1 MQRNPQPHALTVN
14 NSLILWEKWV
24 LANTIAA
31 IIGLSIIA
39 AINPQGSIVGNS
51 LLGNFNMDG
60 FLLLAGV
67 LGGVI
72 LGFVQW
78 LALRR
83 YIQNPIWWVL
93 ATTIGVLLGW
103 VIILVVSIVMAF
115 AYAYGMNE
123 MNPTML
129 YKGVAYVGAV
139 VGAVLGFAQ
148 WLVLKVYVRCDISQA
163 AWWMVANALA
173 WSLGLLI
180 AFVGTGIKKIDVFGS
195 HTALIG
201 LATGATMGVVIGGIT
216 GIALVWLLQPRLR
229 KHY

>member
-1 MQRNPQPHALTVN
+1 MQRNPQPATVH

-31 IIGLSIIA
+31 ILGLNIIA
-39 AINPQGSIVGNS
+39 VINPGGSILGNS
-51 LLGNFNMDG
+51 FLGNLNMDG

-72 LGFVQW
+72 LGFAQW

-83 YIQNPIWWVL
+83 YIHNLIWWVL
-93 ATTIGVLLGW
+93 ATTVGVLLGW
-103 VIILVVSIVMAF
+103 LILLVVSIVMAF

-123 MNPTML
+123 MNPATL
-129 YKGVAYVGAV
+129 FKGVAYLGGV

-148 WLVLKVYVRCDISQA
+148 WLVLKAYVRCDISQA

-180 AFVGTGIKKIDVFGS
+180 AFVGTGIKKIDAFAS
-195 HTALIG
+195 HTALIE
-201 LATGATMGVVIGGIT
+201 LATGATMGAVIGGIT

-229 KHY
+229 QHY